1 MHETLLL
8 VELEAQEF
16 SVDLRA
22 LSQLVLSDLG
32 ATLLILRLAGCEH
45 GNAEGRP
52 ARMVDCI
59 SDIGVPACIEAMSA
73 QLAMGGG
80 RSAFI
85 AELWSHS
92 SEIARHSKRIAE
104 ATVDIDP
111 DQAYLVGMCHSIGL
125 LPDALGWDVSKRQGL
140 DSVPVGL
147 ELARAWTL
155 PSCVIDYFR
164 DLQMCGGQ
172 SPWPEIVQAAHRCAG
187 QTSIDCSS
195 REDLRPQ
202 LLRAV

>member
-1 MHETLLL
+1 
-8 VELEAQEF
+8 
-16 SVDLRA
+16 
-22 LSQLVLSDLG
+22 
-32 ATLLILRLAGCEH
+32 
-45 GNAEGRP
+45 
-52 ARMVDCI
+52 
-59 SDIGVPACIEAMSA
+59 MSA